1 MPIPAPDPNGRRAA
15 LIQARARIDRELA
28 ALDTGGPTPPPASH
42 QDERR
47 ADLTLLVP
55 LKVAA
60 HSWGISGA
68 AAWKRA
74 RKLEPTG
81 LAVRLRPGGWRVSIA
96 ALPPVADTTR

>member
-1 MPIPAPDPNGRRAA
+1 MPISAPDPSGRRAV

-28 ALDTGGPTPPPASH
+28 AIDAGGLTPPASH
-42 QDERR
+42 QEERR
-47 ADLTLLVP
+47 ADLALLVP

-74 RKLEPTG
+74 RKLEPAG

-96 ALPPVADTTR
+96 ALPPVADTTT